1 MNVSTAVGIG
11 TCTGQWL
18 DSETA
23 GLASGFCSMD
33 VLQGVMMLAKSDGVA
48 DGMLHL

>member
-1 MNVSTAVGIG
+1 VNVSTAVGIG
-11 TCTGQWL
+11 TGQWL